1 MTITAMPASGRP
13 AANRPVPAAWISR
26 RAEMSPERLPVDVDL
41 SPSRLGAAILCAAGL
56 VLLWSAREFLDEMF
70 RAEQPLLISITAIIP
85 LIGVGLIVAGLVQ
98 MYRRQRVRFG
108 ESGVEVQ
115 ERNLTGLRHWSK
127 AYSDYAGVLQR
138 EHLVRNKNSSTTYQ
152 IIQLCHADP
161 AYDLPLHVDRGD
173 VPPRHLWEA
182 WAARLRLPALQIDD
196 DRITARPA
204 ETLNHSLAQQL
215 RAGHVTAGMGYG
227 PPPKSINVG
236 EDATGLRID
245 LKPGRLPLGWY
256 AVLALIPAVFIVAG
270 AMDPDG
276 RPAMLV
282 GLVFLG
288 IVGWLVWK
296 DFSSP
301 RAIRLTRDTVE
312 NLDQWRWHSGDVETL
327 NAADIEVVRI
337 HRSSKGGR
345 VVAVESDRGSMHL
358 GQGLSREDLTW
369 LRDFLIAEIA
379 RRARRDF

>member
-1 MTITAMPASGRP
+1 
-13 AANRPVPAAWISR
+13 
-26 RAEMSPERLPVDVDL
+26 
-41 SPSRLGAAILCAAGL
+41 
-56 VLLWSAREFLDEMF
+56 
-70 RAEQPLLISITAIIP
+70 
-85 LIGVGLIVAGLVQ
+85 
-98 MYRRQRVRFG
+98 
-108 ESGVEVQ
+108 
-115 ERNLTGLRHWSK
+115 
-127 AYSDYAGVLQR
+127 
-138 EHLVRNKNSSTTYQ
+138 
-152 IIQLCHADP
+152 
-161 AYDLPLHVDRGD
+161 

-215 RAGHVTAGMGYG
+215 RAGHVTAAMGYG
-227 PPPKSINVG
+227 PPPGSINVG
-236 EDATGLRID
+236 EDATGLRMD
-245 LKPGRLPLGWY
+245 LKHGRLPLALY

-369 LRDFLIAEIA
+369 LRDFLVAEIA